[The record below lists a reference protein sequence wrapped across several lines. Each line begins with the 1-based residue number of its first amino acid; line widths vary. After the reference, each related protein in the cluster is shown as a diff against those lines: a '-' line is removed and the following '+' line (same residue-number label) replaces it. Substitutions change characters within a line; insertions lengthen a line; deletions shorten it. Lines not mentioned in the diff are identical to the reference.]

1 MWSTESSV
9 SIESIEWVDPSY
21 PFARLRIKYIPS
33 FRRNRLFVESGSS
46 VVIFNTHLRISS
58 LYCIIPGIKSK
69 RSVLLVVKILF
80 VCWVWIKRCAQ
91 PSNLWGRIGGEQ
103 KKKEWSC
110 VSVIAVLVARWS
122 ICKEAVESLLC
133 GIHWNR
139 IVFHSERASCIGCC
153 YWTVGFILIPQE
165 WTGIR
170 LNREEALH
178 YQQFIAQIRHR
189 NEINQ

>member
-1 MWSTESSV
+1 MKREMKGIKSREVNSKTWVILAILHTCRMAIQLQRSKSCEKCDSEQRSPGMWSTESSV

-91 PSNLWGRIGGEQ
+91 PSNICGKNRRRAKEERMRLCIGDCS
-103 KKKEWSC
+103 SC
-110 VSVIAVLVARWS
+110 CAMEHLLRRSRVLV
-122 ICKEAVESLLC
+122 V
-133 GIHWNR
+133 WNP
-139 IVFHSERASCIGCC
+139 
-153 YWTVGFILIPQE
+153 LK
-165 WTGIR
+165 
-170 LNREEALH
+170 
-178 YQQFIAQIRHR
+178 
-189 NEINQ
+189 

>member
-1 MWSTESSV
+1 MWSIESSV
-9 SIESIEWVDPSY
+9 SINSIEWVDPSY

-46 VVIFNTHLRISS
+46 VVIFSTHIRISS
-58 LYCIIPGIKSK
+58 LYCIIPDIKSK
-69 RSVLLVVKILF
+69 RSVFLVVEILF
-80 VCWVWIKRCAQ
+80 VEYG
-91 PSNLWGRIGGEQ
+91 SNVVFSHLIFVGRIGGEK

-110 VSVIAVLVARWS
+110 VSVIAVLVEQRS
-122 ICKEAVESLLC
+122 ICKEWVESLLC
-133 GIHWNR
+133 RIHRNW
-139 IVFHSERASCIGCC
+139 IVFHSERTSCIGCC

-170 LNREEALH
+170 LNRAEALH
-178 YQQFIAQIRHR
+178 YQQFIAQIRHS